1 MKTSILFLIPV
12 LLTGCFEK
20 SDVAATVNGQKITLG
35 EIDQSRGGQI
45 AQQIYKMRRN
55 AIESLIDEKLLE
67 TEANA
72 QGLSVEDLLKKE
84 VESKVSDPSDAEV
97 QAIYD
102 ANKERFGAPLEEVQK
117 QIVDSLKYNRTGMQ
131 HNIYVSGLREKAKI
145 EYKLEKPPVQR
156 VDVGK
161 DDDPTRGAAN
171 AKIEIIEFTDYQCPF
186 CKKAR
191 PTILQIL
198 GEYKESVSYTLRDFP
213 LSFHKESFG
222 AHLAAQCANDQ
233 GKYWEYTEKLFANQQ
248 GLKVEQLKGYAK
260 DLGLEA
266 TVFDPCLDGKKYAEE
281 VQKDLDEGQKYGVS
295 GTPAFFINGIL
306 LSGAQPYSAFKEV
319 IEDELKK

>member
-1 MKTSILFLIPV
+1 MKTSILFLVPV

-20 SDVAATVNGQKITLG
+20 SDVAATVNGQNITLG

-55 AIESLIDEKLLE
+55 AIEVLIDEKLLE
-67 TEANA
+67 TEATA
-72 QGLSVEDLLKKE
+72 QGLSVEELLKKE
-84 VESKVSDPSDAEV
+84 VEAKVFNPSDAEV

-102 ANKERFGAPLEEVQK
+102 ANKDRFGAPLEEVQK
-117 QIVDSLKYNRTGMQ
+117 QIVDSLKYNRMGTQ

-145 EYKLEKPPVQR
+145 EYTLEKPPVHR
-156 VDVGK
+156 VEVSK
-161 DDDPTRGAAN
+161 DDDPTRGVAE

-191 PTILQIL
+191 PTLTQIL
-198 GEYKESVSYTLRDFP
+198 EEYKDNISYTLRDFP

-222 AHLAAQCANDQ
+222 AHMAAQCANDQ
-233 GKYWEYTEKLFANQQ
+233 GKYWEYMEKLFANQQ
-248 GLKVEQLKGYAK
+248 SLQVGQLKGYAK
-260 DLGLEA
+260 DLGFDVA
-266 TVFDPCLDGKKYAEE
+266 TFDQCLDGRKHAGE

>member
-1 MKTSILFLIPV
+1 MKTSILFLVPV
-12 LLTGCFEK
+12 LLTGCFGK
-20 SDVAATVNGQKITLG
+20 SDVAATVNGQQITLG
-35 EIDQSRGGQI
+35 EIDESRGGQI
-45 AQQIYKMRRN
+45 AQQIYKMRRS
-55 AIESLIDEKLLE
+55 AIEALIDEKLLE
-67 TEANA
+67 TEA
-72 QGLSVEDLLKKE
+72 GVRKLSVEDLLKQE
-84 VESKVSDPSDAEV
+84 VEAKVSNPSDAEV
-97 QAIYD
+97 GAIYD

-117 QIVDSLKYNRTGMQ
+117 QIVDSLKYNRIGTQ
-131 HNIYVSGLREKAKI
+131 HNIYISGLREKAKI

-156 VDVGK
+156 VEVSK
-161 DDDPTRGAAN
+161 DDDPTRGVAD

-191 PTILQIL
+191 PTITQIL
-198 GEYKESVSYTLRDFP
+198 EDYKDSVSYTLRDFP

-233 GKYWEYTEKLFANQQ
+233 GKYWEYMDKLFTNQQ
-248 GLKVEQLKGYAK
+248 ELKIEQLKSYSK
-260 DLGLEA
+260 DLGFDVA
-266 TVFDPCLDGKKYAEE
+266 TFDQCLDARKHADE